1 VPIVTDPQRRKQ
13 AEQRLRLLSEVTQEF
28 SAATRDHRRLLD
40 VIARRLSAVV
50 GELCVV
56 RLTQADGE
64 ALEPAGSLHHAD
76 PEVVALVQKPLIEGP
91 IQKNSETLGGRVLGT
106 GESVYLPEVDPR
118 QYGAAVD
125 ARYRQLAERFD
136 VRSAIAVPL
145 LVENK
150 VIGVLT
156 LIRSVPGHPYTPD
169 DLGLVE
175 EIARHAALA
184 IANSRFFEAAEQL
197 TVRQRLLSELTREF
211 ARSTGDY
218 HLLLNLIAKRL
229 GEILGETCLIRLV
242 PSEGEHFGTVKG
254 LYHPEPAFAI
264 EWREYLNANP
274 QHIREGLTGRVL
286 LTGKPLLIARTTP
299 DELAAP
305 ADRHRGMIERL
316 KVRSVMA
323 VPLRSEGNPIGVVI
337 MSRSEPGRPYTGEDL
352 ELLDDI
358 TSHASI
364 ALTNG
369 MLLDQVRRELAER
382 KRAEAHLRATEEQL
396 RQAQKMEAIGRLAGG
411 VAHDFNNILSV
422 ILGHATLL
430 IEDLPADAPMRED
443 LEEIRTASQSAAALT
458 ARLLAFSRQQLVQP
472 AILDLNEVLEGME
485 KMNRRLLGE
494 DIDYATVTVRDLYRV
509 KADRGHVEQV
519 IMNLVVNARDAM
531 PRGGRLVLRAENV
544 ELDAQYALEHFDAT
558 PGPHVM
564 LAVSDTGIG
573 MDRETQLRLFEP
585 FFTTKDRGK
594 GTGLGL
600 STVFGIVKQSGG
612 SIYVES
618 ELGRGTTF
626 RIYLPATDEL
636 EGEPSQ
642 RVPAAALDGSE
653 TVLLVEDDE
662 QVRAVTRLILA
673 RKGYRVLEAR
683 DGLEALKLAE
693 AAGDPLDLLL
703 TDVVMPN
710 MGGRELADRLLALRP
725 GLPVLYMSGYTDD
738 AIVHHRVLDPGV
750 MLLQKPVT
758 PDALLRKVR
767 AVLESRR

>member
-1 VPIVTDPQRRKQ
+1 VPNVTDLARRKQ
-13 AEQRLRLLSEVTQEF
+13 AEERLRLLSEVTQEF
-28 SAATRDHRRLLD
+28 SAATRDHHRLLE

-50 GELCVV
+50 GDLCVV

-64 ALEPAGSLHHAD
+64 GLEPVGSIHHPD
-76 PEVVALVQKPLIEGP
+76 PEVVALVRKPLIEGP
-91 IQKNSETLGGRVLGT
+91 VPKSPATLAGRVLET
-106 GESVYLPEVDPR
+106 GRAVYLPEVDPR
-118 QYGAAVD
+118 EYGAVIAP
-125 ARYRQLAERFD
+125 RFTGPLE

-145 LVENK
+145 LVEGK
-150 VIGVLT
+150 VIGVIK
-156 LIRSVPGHPYTPD
+156 LIRNKAGHPYTRD

-175 EIARHAALA
+175 ELARHAALA
-184 IANSRFFEAAEQL
+184 LANARLFDAAEKL
-197 TVRQRLLSELTREF
+197 TLRQRLLSELTRVF

-229 GEILGETCLIRLV
+229 GEILGETCLIRII
-242 PSEGEHFGTVKG
+242 PAEGDHFGTVKG
-254 LYHPEPAFAI
+254 LYHPDPEFAI

-274 QHIREGLTGRVL
+274 QHLHEGSAGRVL
-286 LTGKPLLIARTTP
+286 LTGKPLLVPRTTP

-305 ADRHRGMIERL
+305 VQRHRGMIERL
-316 KVRSVMA
+316 KIRSLMA
-323 VPLRSEGNPIGVVI
+323 VPLRSEGNPIGVAI
-337 MSRSEPGRPYTGEDL
+337 MTRSEPGRPYTREDL

-358 TSHASI
+358 ASHASI

-430 IEDLPADAPMRED
+430 IEDLPAAEPMRDD
-443 LEEIRTASQSAAALT
+443 LEEIRTASQSGAALT

-472 AILDLNEVLEGME
+472 AILDLDEVLRSME

-494 DIDYATVTVRDLYRV
+494 DIDYVTLSAQDLYRV

-531 PRGGRLVLRAENV
+531 PRGGRLTLQTANV
-544 ELDAQYALEHFDAT
+544 ELDADYAREHFDAT

-564 LAVSDTGIG
+564 LAVSDTGVG

-585 FFTTKDRGK
+585 FFTTKERGK

-612 SIYVES
+612 SIFVES
-618 ELGRGTTF
+618 EPGKGTTF
-626 RIYLPATDEL
+626 RIYFPATDEL

-642 RVPAAALDGSE
+642 RVPAAALDGAE
-653 TVLLVEDDE
+653 TVLLVEDDD
-662 QVRAVTRLILA
+662 QVRAVTRLILS
-673 RKGYRVLEAR
+673 RRGYRVLEAR
-683 DGLEALKLAE
+683 DGVEALAIAE
-693 AAGDPLDLLL
+693 AARDPIDLLL

-725 GLPVLYMSGYTDD
+725 GTPVLYMSGYTDD

-758 PDALLRKVR
+758 PEALLRKVR
-767 AVLESRR
+767 TVLETRG